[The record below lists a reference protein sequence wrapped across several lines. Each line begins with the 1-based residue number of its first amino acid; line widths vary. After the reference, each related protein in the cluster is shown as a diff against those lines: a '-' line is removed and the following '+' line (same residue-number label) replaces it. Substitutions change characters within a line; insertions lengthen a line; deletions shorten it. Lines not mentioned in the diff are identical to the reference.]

1 MFVPLEPKSS
11 PAAEGIKMWDDRSER
26 ESATERIRER
36 EESSGFRAFA
46 LSRFRVRFGP
56 SLPCP
61 SWDAQ
66 PLEKPMT
73 REEAMSLLHEY
84 TQSESLRKHAYA
96 VEAAMRAYARKL
108 GGDEERWGL
117 TGLLHDFDYERW
129 PDPPEHTR
137 QGAPILRERG
147 VPEEVVRAILSHADW
162 NELPRETPMEK
173 ALFAVDELAG
183 FVTAVAY
190 VRPSKKLADVDVTAV
205 KKKMKDK
212 AFARAVRREDII
224 DGAATL
230 GVPLEEHI
238 ATVIAAMQGVSDQLG
253 L

>member
-1 MFVPLEPKSS
+1 
-11 PAAEGIKMWDDRSER
+11 
-26 ESATERIRER
+26 
-36 EESSGFRAFA
+36 
-46 LSRFRVRFGP
+46 
-56 SLPCP
+56 
-61 SWDAQ
+61 
-66 PLEKPMT
+66 MT
-73 REEAMSLLHEY
+73 REEALELLHEY

-108 GGDEERWGL
+108 SGDEEWWGL

-129 PDPPEHTR
+129 PEPPEHTQR
-137 QGAPILRERG
+137 GAPILRERG
-147 VPEEVVRAILSHADW
+147 VPEEVVRAILSHAEW
-162 NELPRETPMEK
+162 NELPRETTMEK

-190 VRPSKKLADVDVTAV
+190 VRPSKKLADVDVAAV

-224 DGAATL
+224 AGAAAL

-238 ATVIAAMQGVSDQLG
+238 ATVITAMQGVSDRLG

>member
-1 MFVPLEPKSS
+1 
-11 PAAEGIKMWDDRSER
+11 
-26 ESATERIRER
+26 
-36 EESSGFRAFA
+36 
-46 LSRFRVRFGP
+46 
-56 SLPCP
+56 
-61 SWDAQ
+61 
-66 PLEKPMT
+66 MT
-73 REEAMSLLHEY
+73 REEALELLHEY

-108 GGDEERWGL
+108 SGDEERWGL

-129 PDPPEHTR
+129 PEPPEHTQR
-137 QGAPILRERG
+137 GAPILRERG
-147 VPEEVVRAILSHADW
+147 VPEEVVRAILSHAEW
-162 NELPRETPMEK
+162 NELPRETTMEK

-190 VRPSKKLADVDVTAV
+190 VRPSKKLADVDVAAV

-224 DGAATL
+224 AGAAAL

-238 ATVIAAMQGVSDQLG
+238 ATVITAMQGVSDRLG